1 MELNPNGSRLLFRDK
16 RKQLHLFNVKEQKK
30 TTLLN
35 FCTYVN
41 WVPDSDVVVAQNRST
56 LCVWYSID
64 EPDKVTMYNIKGD
77 VEEIERTDAKTEV
90 IVYDGINTYSYLL
103 DSPLIE
109 FGAALE
115 KRDLE
120 RAVTILEPQDLT
132 PEVEANWKALANL
145 ALSQQKLVVAER
157 CFAALGDICKAK
169 YLRGLN
175 KLVMAQEG
183 DGTKHFRVQ
192 ARLAMLAKEFFKAE
206 EILLN

>member
-1 MELNPNGSRLLFRDK
+1 
-16 RKQLHLFNVKEQKK
+16 
-30 TTLLN
+30 
-35 FCTYVN
+35 
-41 WVPDSDVVVAQNRST
+41 
-56 LCVWYSID
+56 
-64 EPDKVTMYNIKGD
+64 MYNIKGD
-77 VEEIERTDAKTEV
+77 VEEIERTDVKTEV

-175 KLVMAQEG
+175 KLVMSQDG
-183 DGTKHFRVQ
+183 DGIKHFRVQ

-206 EILLN
+206 EILLNQNEVEEAMEMYQEVHRWD